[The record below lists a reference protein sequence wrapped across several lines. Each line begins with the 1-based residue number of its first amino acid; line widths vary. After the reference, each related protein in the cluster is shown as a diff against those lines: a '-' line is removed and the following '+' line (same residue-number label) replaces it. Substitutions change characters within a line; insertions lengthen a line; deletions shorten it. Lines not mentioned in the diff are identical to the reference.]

1 MAMRSNVGSLQHH
14 VQKPMRIIL
23 HADVEVMIRAQ
34 TRRLAG
40 SLE

>member
-1 MAMRSNVGSLQHH
+1 MPVRSNVGSFQHH

-23 HADVEVMIRAQ
+23 HAQVEIMIRAQ

-40 SLE
+40 SLK